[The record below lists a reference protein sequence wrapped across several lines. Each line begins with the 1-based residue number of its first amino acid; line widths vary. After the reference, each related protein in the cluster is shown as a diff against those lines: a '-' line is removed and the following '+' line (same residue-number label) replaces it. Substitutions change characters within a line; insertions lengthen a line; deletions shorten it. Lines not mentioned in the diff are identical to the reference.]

1 MTSLKQRTFKAIVW
15 DLLGRFLTQGSSF
28 VLTIILAR
36 LLAPEE
42 FGVVA
47 MAMAFITISNV
58 FVDFGFS
65 SALIQNQ
72 ENTSLTYSS
81 VFYFNVFAGLTIT
94 IIIFLLAPSIGD
106 FYGNESI
113 VNLVRWLSLVFLFNS
128 FNRVQNAILSKELN
142 FKSLSMRLL
151 VASILGGI
159 GGVILAYNN
168 YGVYSLVFQT
178 LSTAFFSTILL
189 WSTSKWTPDLKF
201 SFNEVQKLFG
211 FSSYAFF
218 ERLINNIFMRLDVL
232 LIGKIFTPLSVG
244 FYTRA
249 SSLKDQV
256 TKYSSTSITRVFYPV
271 LSSLQ
276 SNDQEFQRIYFRLIS
291 VIIFMSFGL
300 SGLLY
305 ILGEDIIVFLFGLK
319 WMPSVLMFKLLVL
332 TSCNQPLNSMMWNAI
347 MSKGKSKENFY
358 FSLCKKSVGIIPF
371 VIAYHYGLL
380 AFIISW
386 VMMNYV
392 ITFMNIVAV
401 NLFLKISLWKHIH
414 KIFIAIIPLIISIL
428 LFNNLNITLFKY
440 RILFAFAFSSIYLI
454 YHWAVKS
461 EGFIF
466 ILDNIK
472 GLFKSLVKN

>member
-1 MTSLKQRTFKAIVW
+1 
-15 DLLGRFLTQGSSF
+15 
-28 VLTIILAR
+28 
-36 LLAPEE
+36 
-42 FGVVA
+42 
-47 MAMAFITISNV
+47 
-58 FVDFGFS
+58 
-65 SALIQNQ
+65 
-72 ENTSLTYSS
+72 
-81 VFYFNVFAGLTIT
+81 
-94 IIIFLLAPSIGD
+94 
-106 FYGNESI
+106 
-113 VNLVRWLSLVFLFNS
+113 
-128 FNRVQNAILSKELN
+128 VQNAILSKELN

-151 VASILGGI
+151 VASILGGL

-189 WSTSKWTPDLKF
+189 WSTSKWKPDFKF
-201 SFNEVQKLFG
+201 SFIEVKKLFA

-218 ERLINNIFMRLDVL
+218 ERLINNVFMRLDVL

-276 SNDQEFQRIYFRLIS
+276 SDKKEFKRIYFRLIS

-300 SGLLY
+300 SGVLY
-305 ILGEDIIVFLFGLK
+305 ILGEDIIVFLFGIK

-347 MSKGKSKENFY
+347 MSSGKSKENFY
-358 FSLCKKSVGIIPF
+358 FGLCKKSVGIIPF
-371 VIAYHYGLL
+371 VIAYNYGLL

-386 VMMNYV
+386 VVMNYI
-392 ITFMNIVAV
+392 ITFMNVVAV
-401 NLFLKISLWKHIH
+401 NIFLNISLWKHVN
-414 KIFIAIIPLIISIL
+414 KIIIAIIPLIISIL
-428 LFNNLNITLFKY
+428 LFNYLNIEFLHY
-440 RILFAFAFSSIYLI
+440 RILFAVAFSIIYLI
-454 YHWAVKS
+454 YHWAVQS

-466 ILDNIK
+466 ILNNTK
-472 GLFKSLVKN
+472 GLLKSFIKK

>member
-28 VLTIILAR
+28 ILTVILAR

-94 IIIFLLAPSIGD
+94 ILIFLLAPSIGS

-151 VASILGGI
+151 IASILGGL

-178 LSTAFFSTILL
+178 LSTSFFSTILL
-189 WSTSKWTPDLKF
+189 WSTSKWKPDLKF
-201 SFNEVQKLFG
+201 SFIEVKKLFA

-218 ERLINNIFMRLDVL
+218 ERLINNVFMRLDVL

-276 SNDQEFQRIYFRLIS
+276 SDEKEFKRIYFRLIS

-300 SGLLY
+300 SGVLY
-305 ILGEDIIVFLFGLK
+305 ILGEDIIVFLFGVK

-347 MSKGKSKENFY
+347 MSSGKSKENFY
-358 FSLCKKSVGIIPF
+358 FGLCKKSVGIIPF
-371 VIAYHYGLL
+371 FIAYHYGLL

-386 VMMNYV
+386 VVMNYI
-392 ITFMNIVAV
+392 ITFMNILAV
-401 NLFLKISLWKHIH
+401 NIFLNISLWKHSI
-414 KIFIAIIPLIISIL
+414 KIIIAVIPLIISIL
-428 LFNNLNITLFKY
+428 LCNTLNLELLHQ
-440 RILFAFAFSSIYLI
+440 RILFAVAFSFIYLI

-466 ILDNIK
+466 ILNNTK
-472 GLFKSLVKN
+472 GLFKSLIKK